1 MATGQPSAQALAHL
15 PALPVEQIRD
25 ALQCERW
32 AAADELLS
40 AYQHQLVLALSKIDL
55 KTADRGP
62 WLALLADYQLLMD
75 ELRAGRDAAAA
86 ELARLDAGRRG
97 ANAWMRALK

>member
-1 MATGQPSAQALAHL
+1 MEIAQPPSSALAQV
-15 PALPVEQIRD
+15 PALPIEQIRH
-25 ALQCERW
+25 AIHLETW
-32 AAADELLS
+32 EAADELLS
-40 AYQHQLVLALSKIDL
+40 RYQHQLVLALSRIDL

-75 ELRAGRDAAAA
+75 ELRAGRDAASA
-86 ELARLDAGRRG
+86 ELARLGAGRRG

>member
-1 MATGQPSAQALAHL
+1 MVTAQRSAHALAHL
-15 PALPVEQIRD
+15 PALPVEQIRH
-25 ALQCERW
+25 ALHRETW

-40 AYQHQLVLALSKIDL
+40 SYQHQLVLALSRIDL

-86 ELARLDAGRRG
+86 ELARLGAGRRG